1 MGSGPCSPR
10 FMDLGNDSYISS
22 VLQCVRMPPQLRS
35 SWCWNSP
42 LRYLLGIAA
51 IKCEQRRLTS
61 VRADSRSPNCGSPPY
76 IHCETRP
83 VRRITVGKKAVP
95 WALERASAVPPTRV
109 QTALSCHWR
118 CQSLKTASRMIARM
132 TALPPFIFVETT
144 HLAAA
149 HGCVASFCGAVVC
162 PSCSSSPCITHTCF
176 NSIAATRIDASLT
189 LAALSKSTL
198 YSAVSLVEAE
208 VRCSPQRFYITTMH

>member
-51 IKCEQRRLTS
+51 IECEQRRLTS

-83 VRRITVGKKAVP
+83 VRRITVGDPLGARTGLGSPSHAGPDGVVLSL
-95 WALERASAVPPTRV
+95 ALPVSENRFEDDSPDDSPPPPSSSLKPPTWRLPMDALRASAEQLYVHPARRV
-109 QTALSCHWR
+109 RVLLTPVSTA
-118 CQSLKTASRMIARM
+118 
-132 TALPPFIFVETT
+132 
-144 HLAAA
+144 
-149 HGCVASFCGAVVC
+149 
-162 PSCSSSPCITHTCF
+162 
-176 NSIAATRIDASLT
+176 
-189 LAALSKSTL
+189 
-198 YSAVSLVEAE
+198 
-208 VRCSPQRFYITTMH
+208 